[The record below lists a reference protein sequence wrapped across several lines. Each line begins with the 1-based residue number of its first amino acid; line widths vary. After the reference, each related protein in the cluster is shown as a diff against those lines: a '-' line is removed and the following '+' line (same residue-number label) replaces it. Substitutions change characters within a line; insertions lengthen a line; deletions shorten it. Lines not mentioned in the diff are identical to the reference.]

1 MTYHRF
7 TDEWGHFTQMPELV
21 IERSAELGTDAVF
34 LFMYLRYRTNKV
46 RGCAFPTYDRM
57 IEDFGWGRRR
67 IKAAM
72 DILEEKKLLVKKKR
86 FQQSTEY
93 YLVRPL
99 DVAVPDDAS
108 STAEI
113 LPQEHTENDD
123 ADEPKSRAA
132 ELPVVPPTQ
141 QDLDSVT
148 YTESKD
154 STDSRETQNAV
165 RKRLELYFRSR
176 TSLQPPKRK
185 SEAGELWWSPLREIA
200 ELAGWDAARATA
212 VIDECL
218 NRARNTFQVSS
229 PKSILKTA
237 RAVIAEQANGQGQ
250 SAAQDAKEFNQRTA
264 AQRDKIRHQMAD
276 AQQRSKP

>member
-1 MTYHRF
+1 MTRF

-21 IERSAELGTDAVF
+21 IERAVDLGTDAVF
-34 LFMYLRYRTNKV
+34 LFMYLRYRTNKE

-72 DILEEKKLLVKKKR
+72 DILEEKQLLIKKKR

-93 YLVRPL
+93 YLVRPP
-99 DVAVPDDAS
+99 DVAVPEAAS
-108 STAEI
+108 SAVEI
-113 LPQEHTENDD
+113 LPQEHAQTDA

-132 ELPVVPPTQ
+132 EPPVVPPTQ
-141 QDLDSVT
+141 QDLDSIIH
-148 YTESKD
+148 TESKD
-154 STDSRETQNAV
+154 STDSRENKNAV
-165 RKRLELYFRSR
+165 RKRMELHFRAR

-185 SEAGELWWSPLREIA
+185 AEAGELWWSPLREIA
-200 ELAGWDAARATA
+200 ELAGWDAANATA

-237 RAVIAEQANGQGQ
+237 RAVVAERAAGNGAGY
-250 SAAQDAKEFNQRTA
+250 SAAADVAAFKKERGL
-264 AQRDKIRHQMAD
+264 K
-276 AQQRSKP
+276 